1 LRNYSKGR
9 LPCSGRNNPVR
20 PANGSARWI
29 VFLGPF
35 SFGGPKSSTAN
46 RSATARLAAAIFFPQ
61 RPGLRLTSHGYSPS
75 VLDKVVRSSARQ
87 ASFDEAAEALADLA
101 EVTISGRHVGRIA
114 AELGQQFEAERD
126 HQVQQF
132 LAHQLKSE
140 VETRPALAVV
150 GVDGGRL
157 QIREEGDGPGAH
169 NGSWREDKIA
179 VLATAVVATS
189 ESDPEPD
196 LPACFRDQSYVEK
209 LVRGIGGQ
217 SAMSP
222 SDPQLECPTV
232 TLPMVTDKEDS
243 PKKPPELLVR
253 TYVASTRSSD
263 EFGPMVA
270 AEAQRRNFNSAVHR
284 VFLGDGAAWIWKL
297 HHLHFPNFQGIVDFL
312 HVLGHLFA
320 AAKAAEAETAKRWA
334 VFQAWAEACWRGQV
348 VQVIEELRV
357 LRDQLQP
364 AQEGDAQH
372 SADDDPRKILSEELG
387 YLDRNQGRMEYPSY
401 RQRGL
406 PWTSSHVEST
416 VKLFNR
422 RVKGSE
428 KFWGTT
434 GAEAIL
440 QLQAAFLSED
450 DRLRR
455 HLKTRPCTPYRNY
468 KAREDRQA
476 A

>member
-1 LRNYSKGR
+1 
-9 LPCSGRNNPVR
+9 V
-20 PANGSARWI
+20 
-29 VFLGPF
+29 
-35 SFGGPKSSTAN
+35 N
-46 RSATARLAAAIFFPQ
+46 RSATARLAAGIFFPQ
-61 RPGLRLTSHGYSPS
+61 RPGLRLTPHGYSPS

-114 AELGQQFEAERD
+114 AELGQEFEAQRD
-126 HQVQQF
+126 HQVQQL
-132 LAHQLKSE
+132 LAHRLKPE
-140 VETRPALAVV
+140 VETRPALVVV

-157 QIREEGDGPGAH
+157 QIRDEGDGPGAH

-179 VLATAVVATS
+179 VLATAAVFSS

-196 LPACFRDQSYVEK
+196 LPACFRDRNYVEK

-222 SDPQLECPTV
+222 PNPQLESPTG
-232 TLPMVTDKEDS
+232 TLPMATDKEDS
-243 PKKPPELLVR
+243 PRKQPELLVR

-270 AEAQRRNFNSAVHR
+270 AEAQRRNFNGAVHKT
-284 VFLGDGAAWIWKL
+284 FLGDGAAWIWKL
-297 HHLHFPNFQGIVDFL
+297 QQLHFPNFQPIVDFL

-320 AAKAAEAETAKRWA
+320 AAKAAETETTKRWTL
-334 VFQAWAEACWRGQV
+334 FQGWAEACWRGQV
-348 VQVIEELRV
+348 GQVIEELASRQ
-357 LRDQLQP
+357 DQLQP
-364 AQEGDAQH
+364 VQEGEAQH
-372 SADDDPRKILSEELG
+372 LADDDPRKILGEELG
-387 YLDRNQGRMEYPSY
+387 YLERNRCRMDYPSY

-428 KFWGTT
+428 KFWGAM

-440 QLQAAFLSED
+440 QVQAAFLSED

-455 HLKTRPCTPYRNY
+455 HLKTRPCTPYRKY
-468 KAREDRQA
+468 KTREDRKA